1 MKIAKIVLQ
10 ITPWQILY
18 FFLFFIRNSFYF
30 STLYN
35 LTYWKV
41 VKFNVNKNY
50 EPETLFLEN

>member
-1 MKIAKIVLQ
+1 MEIAKIVLQ

-18 FFLFFIRNSFYF
+18 FFLFVIKSFYF

-41 VKFNVNKNY
+41 VKFNANKNY